1 MNTSTAQQ
9 GEFSFS
15 MWAVDTTT
23 QQTKMLLKLVYNSD
37 SDSGI

>member
-9 GEFSFS
+9 GEFSFFS

-23 QQTKMLLKLVYNSD
+23 QQTK
-37 SDSGI
+37 IAT